1 MATGMICGA
10 STFIHINVAK
20 MRGKKPAQVHSH
32 TLKQWEDI
40 IKHKLGKFDYY
51 LQIITEV
58 RDNGGAVKF
67 SLKHLPEKLC
77 QDFCN
82 LE

>member
-1 MATGMICGA
+1 
-10 STFIHINVAK
+10 

-40 IKHKLGKFDYY
+40 NKHKLGKFDYY

-58 RDNGGAVKF
+58 RDNRGCREILSQAFTRKVMPGF
-67 SLKHLPEKLC
+67 L
-77 QDFCN
+77 
-82 LE
+82 